1 MNTLGQLKLELLH
14 RGVAFGKNVRS
25 HDLVSP
31 GLFPE
36 GEGQAI
42 VLSLAEDFFV
52 RARVNPDKDTAFLID
67 VQKNKVSLN
76 WGNTPLEIGVV
87 PAPQFLKNPR
97 AIRNPAAAFIQL
109 DGYCLNLNLNLEADT
124 RQLNLS
130 LEDTISLVRAAFQ
143 EGAADLVLLNMSHC
157 AEKDRGFS
165 RLAPLVQSIKKNFR
179 TFVALRGFPPDDL
192 GVIDSFYAAG
202 VDLISFP
209 LEQYAEDGT
218 VQDAISAK
226 QGMKGLEYAAGVFG
240 PGTVST
246 ELALDCKHP
255 QPLLEK
261 ITALSKQ
268 GIVPLIKFPEQ
279 GFHLQDD
286 LQEVRKVVD
295 HLHKTAQKEKLNLKW
310 LYPAEGWISPLD
322 TSFYLEKPAAA
333 RLAQRPVYQS
343 TLGKTASEG
352 FAALRRKL
360 RIKNVSDSYESAGL

>member
-14 RGVAFGKNVRS
+14 RGVAFAQNVRS
-25 HDLVSP
+25 HDLVAP
-31 GLFPE
+31 GLFAE
-36 GEGQAI
+36 GDGQAV

-52 RARVNPDKDTAFLID
+52 RTRMNPDKSAAFLID
-67 VQKNKVSLN
+67 VRDDQVVLDLEK
-76 WGNTPLEIGVV
+76 GPLEVGVI

-97 AIRNPAAAFIQL
+97 ASRNPASALIQL
-109 DGYCLNLNLNLEADT
+109 DGYCLNVNLSLEDGT

-130 LEDTISLVRAAFQ
+130 LEDTVSLIRAAFQ
-143 EGAADLVLLNMSHC
+143 EGVADLVQLNMKHC
-157 AEKDRGFS
+157 IEKDRGFS

-192 GVIDSFYAAG
+192 GMIDSFYAAG
-202 VDLISFP
+202 VDLIAFP
-209 LEQYAEDGT
+209 LEQYAEDGSP
-218 VQDAISAK
+218 QPAISAK
-226 QGMKGLEYAAGVFG
+226 QGTKGLEYAAGVFG

-246 ELALDCKHP
+246 ELALDGKHP

-268 GIVPLIKFPEQ
+268 GILPLIKIPER
-279 GFHLQDD
+279 GLYLTDN
-286 LQEVRKVVD
+286 LQEMRRVAD
-295 HLHKTAQKEKLNLKW
+295 HLYKTAQKEKLNLKW
-310 LYPAEGWISPLD
+310 LYPASGWISPLD
-322 TSFYLEKPAAA
+322 ARFYTDKPKTA
-333 RLAQRPVYQS
+333 RLAQQPVYQS

>member
-1 MNTLGQLKLELLH
+1 MN
-14 RGVAFGKNVRS
+14 
-25 HDLVSP
+25 
-31 GLFPE
+31 
-36 GEGQAI
+36 
-42 VLSLAEDFFV
+42 
-52 RARVNPDKDTAFLID
+52 
-67 VQKNKVSLN
+67 
-76 WGNTPLEIGVV
+76 
-87 PAPQFLKNPR
+87 
-97 AIRNPAAAFIQL
+97 
-109 DGYCLNLNLNLEADT
+109 
-124 RQLNLS
+124 
-130 LEDTISLVRAAFQ
+130 
-143 EGAADLVLLNMSHC
+143 HC

-202 VDLISFP
+202 VDLIVFP
-209 LEQYAEDGT
+209 LEQYAEDGSP
-218 VQDAISAK
+218 QPAISAK

-240 PGTVST
+240 PGTVAT

-268 GIVPLIKFPEQ
+268 GILPLIKIPEQ
-279 GFHLQDD
+279 GLHLKDD
-286 LQEVRKVVD
+286 LQEMRRVAD

-310 LYPAEGWISPLD
+310 LYPAGGWISPLD
-322 TSFYLEKPAAA
+322 ARFYTDKPKTA
-333 RLAQRPVYQS
+333 RLAQQPVYQS